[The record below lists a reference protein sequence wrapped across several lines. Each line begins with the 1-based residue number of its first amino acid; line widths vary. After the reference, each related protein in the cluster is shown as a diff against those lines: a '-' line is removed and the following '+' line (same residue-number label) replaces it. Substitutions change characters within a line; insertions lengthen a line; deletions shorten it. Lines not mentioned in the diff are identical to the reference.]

1 MPQSTFCHDPPSLQY
16 YDLAADVLAENA
28 HLTFKYLSQYLYDFL
43 DAVITMQTS
52 KEEAYRKLDE
62 MATRHT
68 EQLRKLTKQ
77 VQESRQVRDD
87 DTVKKTV
94 IEYDEGLER

>member
-1 MPQSTFCHDPPSLQY
+1 M
-16 YDLAADVLAENA
+16 LAENA

>member
-1 MPQSTFCHDPPSLQY
+1 MWFWFLSEQY

-28 HLTFKYLSQYLYDFL
+28 HLTFKFLSQYQYDFL

-77 VQESRQVRDD
+77 VQEARHNHDD
-87 DTVKKTV
+87 ETVKKAV
-94 IEYDEGLER
+94 NEYDEAMER